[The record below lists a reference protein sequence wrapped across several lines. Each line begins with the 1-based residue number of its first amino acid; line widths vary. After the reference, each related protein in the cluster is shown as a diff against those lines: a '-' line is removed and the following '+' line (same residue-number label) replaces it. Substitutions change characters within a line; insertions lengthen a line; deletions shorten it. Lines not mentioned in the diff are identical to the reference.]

1 VSFDLL
7 IGRARAARTPFAALM
22 ALVLVLAACTAPGT
36 TGDPKGSA
44 APGGQAAD
52 AAIAKVKVSV
62 STRVVSL
69 DPKVGSDA
77 ASCHA
82 VHLTSGQLYRY
93 DVNKNPVPDL
103 VATRTASADGLT
115 VTFALKPNLK
125 YSDGTAFKADDVVFA
140 YQRQKDKGTRA
151 TAISSVASV
160 EAPNDTTVVFKMSS
174 LFLDLETQLAECNV
188 IAMHPRAKVEADPK
202 YFEKP
207 VSAGPYFVKEW
218 TPGTAS
224 ILLAENPNYPN
235 GPMAVKEIEQV
246 EVADTT
252 SRVLQVATGQVQWG
266 YDLPLAA
273 RASLPGEVTQKVHP
287 IGGVY
292 HLQFNLEQ
300 TGVLSD
306 AKVRQAIS
314 LAIDRDQV
322 NTKAFFGA
330 APPVKSWIYACGP
343 LCATGV
349 LPKDGARDVAAAKA
363 LIAQTPFAS
372 GGAFTIQVGAT
383 RPGWKEAALVIAEN
397 LKDIGLTVKV
407 DPVED
412 AVWVANSNSGNYQ
425 SIFTGLAATPH
436 GMLGHYFGKGGIIQ
450 GWTRYNNTE
459 IQALVL
465 KAGSEPDLAA
475 RTALFTQIQKLGYA
489 DMNAVPIGERA
500 VLIGSRVPKDAVHA
514 VPNHFLY
521 RVKTLAEY
529 GR

>member
-1 VSFDLL
+1 MGFHRSV
-7 IGRARAARTPFAALM
+7 RAARAFRAPFAVAL
-22 ALVLVLAACTAPGT
+22 ALVLVLAACTTPGP
-36 TGDPKGSA
+36 TGDPQTSA
-44 APGGQAAD
+44 APGGQAAG
-52 AAIAKVKVSV
+52 APIARVRVSV

-77 ASCHA
+77 ASCQA
-82 VHLTSGQLYRY
+82 VHLTTGQLYRY
-93 DVNKNPVPDL
+93 DAQKNPVPDL
-103 VATRTASADGLT
+103 VATRQASPDGLT
-115 VTFALKPNLK
+115 VTFVLKPNLK
-125 YSDGTAFKADDVVFA
+125 YSDGTPLRADDVVFA

-151 TAISSVASV
+151 TAISSVAAV
-160 EAPNDTTVVFKMSS
+160 EAPDDKTVIFKMSS
-174 LFLDLETQLAECNV
+174 LFLDLELQLAECNV
-188 IAMHPRAKVEADPK
+188 IAIHPRSKVEADPTN
-202 YFEKP
+202 YFNKP

-224 ILLAENPNYPN
+224 ILLAENPNYVG

-252 SRVLQVATGQVQWG
+252 SRMLQVATGQVQWG

-273 RASLPGEVTQKVHP
+273 RASLPAEVTQKVHP

-306 AKVRQAIS
+306 ARVRQAIS
-314 LAIDRDQV
+314 LAIDREQV
-322 NTKAFFGA
+322 NQKAFFGA
-330 APPVKSWIYACGP
+330 APPVTSWIYACGP
-343 LCATGV
+343 LCPSV

-363 LIAQTPFAS
+363 LMAQTPYAS
-372 GGAFTIQVGAT
+372 GGAFSIQVGAT

-425 SIFTGLAATPH
+425 SIFTGLAATPQ
-436 GMLGHYFGKGGIIQ
+436 GMLAHYFGKGGIIQ
-450 GWTRYNNTE
+450 GWTRYNNPE
-459 IQALVL
+459 VFALVL
-465 KAGSEPDLAA
+465 KAGSEPDATA
-475 RTALFTQIQKLGYA
+475 RTALFTQIQKLGYV
-489 DMNAVPIGERA
+489 DMPAVPIGERA
-500 VLIGSRVPKDAVHA
+500 VLVGSRVPKDAVYA
-514 VPNHFLY
+514 IPNHFLY
-521 RVKTLAEY
+521 RAKTLAEF

>member
-1 VSFDLL
+1 MRPTVLGATRVFRSPLA
-7 IGRARAARTPFAALM
+7 ISI
-22 ALVLVLAACTAPGT
+22 ALVLVVAACQT
-36 TGDPKGSA
+36 TPPSGGPQASA
-44 APGGQAAD
+44 GPSGQAAG
-52 AAIAKVKVSV
+52 AIAKVKVSV
-62 STRVVSL
+62 STKVLAL
-69 DPKVGSDA
+69 DPKTTVDA

-82 VHLTSGQLYRY
+82 VHLTTGQLYRY
-93 DVNKNPVPDL
+93 DADKNPMPDL
-103 VATRTASADGLT
+103 VATRTASPDGLT

-125 YSDGTAFKADDVVFA
+125 YSDGTALRADDVVFA
-140 YQRQKDKGTRA
+140 FQRQKDKGTRA
-151 TAISSVASV
+151 PAISSVTSV

-188 IAMHPRAKVEADPK
+188 IAIHPRSKVEADPTN
-202 YFEKP
+202 YFNKP
-207 VSAGPYFVKEW
+207 VSAGPYLVKEW

-224 ILLAENPNYPN
+224 ILLAENPNYVG
-235 GPMAVKEIEQV
+235 GPMAVKELEQV
-246 EVADTT
+246 EIADTT

-273 RASLPGEVTQKVHP
+273 RASLPPEVAQKVHP

-314 LAIDRDQV
+314 LAVDREAINQ
-322 NTKAFFGA
+322 KAFFGA

-343 LCATGV
+343 LCASV

-363 LIAQTPFAS
+363 LIAQTPYAS
-372 GGAFTIQVGAT
+372 GGAFSIQVGAT
-383 RPGWKEAALVIAEN
+383 RPGWKEAALIIAEN

-412 AVWVANSNSGNYQ
+412 AVWIANSGSGNYQ
-425 SIFTGLAATPH
+425 AIFTGLAATPH
-436 GMLGHYFGKGGIIQ
+436 QMLGHYFGKGGIIQ
-450 GWTRYNNTE
+450 GWTRYNNPE

-475 RTALFTQIQKLGYA
+475 RTALFTQIQKLGYN

-514 VPNHFLY
+514 VPNHFVY

-529 GR
+529 LR

>member
-1 VSFDLL
+1 MRPTVLTVTRVFRSPLA
-7 IGRARAARTPFAALM
+7 ISI
-22 ALVLVLAACTAPGT
+22 ALVLVVGACQTPPSGGPQA
-36 TGDPKGSA
+36 S
-44 APGGQAAD
+44 GGQSGG
-52 AAIAKVKVSV
+52 AIAKVKVSV
-62 STRVVSL
+62 STKVLSL
-69 DPKVGSDA
+69 DPKTTVDA

-82 VHLTSGQLYRY
+82 VHLTTGQLYRY
-93 DVNKNPVPDL
+93 DADRNPLPDL
-103 VATRTASADGLT
+103 VATRTASPDGLT

-125 YSDGTAFKADDVVFA
+125 YSDGTALRADDVVFA
-140 YQRQKDKGTRA
+140 VQRQKDKGTRA
-151 TAISSVASV
+151 PAISSVTSV

-188 IAMHPRAKVEADPK
+188 IAIHPRSKVEADPTN
-202 YFEKP
+202 YFNKP
-207 VSAGPYFVKEW
+207 VSAGPFMVKEW

-224 ILLAENPNYPN
+224 ILLAENPNYVG
-235 GPMAVKEIEQV
+235 GPMAVKELEQV
-246 EVADTT
+246 EIADTT

-273 RASLPGEVTQKVHP
+273 RASLPAEVTQKVHP

-314 LAIDRDQV
+314 LAVDREAV
-322 NTKAFFGA
+322 NQKAFFGA
-330 APPVKSWIYACGP
+330 APPVKSWIYACGA
-343 LCATGV
+343 LCQAV
-349 LPKDGARDVAAAKA
+349 LPKEGARDVAAAKA
-363 LIAQTPFAS
+363 LIATTPYAN
-372 GGAFTIQVGAT
+372 GGAFSIQVGAT
-383 RPGWKEAALVIAEN
+383 RPGWKEAALIIAEN

-412 AVWVANSNSGNYQ
+412 AVWIANSGSGNYQ
-425 SIFTGLAATPH
+425 AIFTGLAATPH
-436 GMLGHYFGKGGIIQ
+436 QMLGHYFGKGGIIQ
-450 GWTRYNNTE
+450 GWTRYNNAE

-475 RTALFTQIQKLGYA
+475 RTALFTQIQKLGYN

-514 VPNHFLY
+514 VPNHFVY

-529 GR
+529 LR

>member
-1 VSFDLL
+1 MRPTVHGATRVPRSPLAIL
-7 IGRARAARTPFAALM
+7 T
-22 ALVLVLAACTAPGT
+22 ALVLVLAACQTPPSGGPQASPG
-36 TGDPKGSA
+36 
-44 APGGQAAD
+44 PGGQAAG

-62 STRVVSL
+62 STKVLSL
-69 DPKVGSDA
+69 DPKTTVDA

-82 VHLTSGQLYRY
+82 VHLTTGQLYRY
-93 DVNKNPVPDL
+93 DAERTPQPDL
-103 VATRTASADGLT
+103 VATRTASPDGLT

-125 YSDGTAFKADDVVFA
+125 YSDGTALKADDVVFA
-140 YQRQKDKGTRA
+140 FQRQKDKGTRA
-151 TAISSVASV
+151 PAISSVTSV

-188 IAMHPRAKVEADPK
+188 IAIHPRSKVEADPTS
-202 YFEKP
+202 YFNKP
-207 VSAGPYFVKEW
+207 VSAGPYVVKEW

-224 ILLAENPNYPN
+224 ILLAENPNYVG
-235 GPMAVKEIEQV
+235 GPMAVKELEQV
-246 EVADTT
+246 EIADTT

-273 RASLPGEVTQKVHP
+273 RASLPAEVTQKVHP

-314 LAIDRDQV
+314 LAVDREAV
-322 NTKAFFGA
+322 NQKAFFGA
-330 APPVKSWIYACGP
+330 APPVKSWIYACGA
-343 LCATGV
+343 LCQPV
-349 LPKDGARDVAAAKA
+349 LPKEGARDVAAAKA
-363 LIAQTPFAS
+363 LIAQTPYA
-372 GGAFTIQVGAT
+372 GGGSFSIQVGAT
-383 RPGWKEAALVIAEN
+383 RPGWKEAALIIAEN

-412 AVWVANSNSGNYQ
+412 AVWIANSGSGNYQ
-425 SIFTGLAATPH
+425 AIFTGLAATPH
-436 GMLGHYFGKGGIIQ
+436 QMLGHYFGKGGIIQ
-450 GWTRYNNTE
+450 GWTRYNNPE

-465 KAGSEPDLAA
+465 KAGSEPDLAK
-475 RTALFTQIQKLGYA
+475 RTALFTEIQKLGYN

-514 VPNHFLY
+514 VPNHFVY

>member
-1 VSFDLL
+1 MGFHRS
-7 IGRARAARTPFAALM
+7 IGAARASRAPFAVAL
-22 ALVLVLAACTAPGT
+22 ALVLVLAACTTPGP
-36 TGDPKGSA
+36 TGDPQTSA
-44 APGGQAAD
+44 APGGQAAG
-52 AAIAKVKVSV
+52 APIAKVKVSV

-82 VHLTSGQLYRY
+82 VHLTTGQLYRY
-93 DVNKNPVPDL
+93 DADKNPVPDL

-125 YSDGTAFKADDVVFA
+125 YSDGTALKADDVVFA

-151 TAISSVASV
+151 TAISSVAAV
-160 EAPNDTTVVFKMSS
+160 EAPNDQTVVFKMSS
-174 LFLDLETQLAECNV
+174 LFLDLEVQLAECNV
-188 IAMHPRAKVEADPK
+188 IAIHPRSKVEADAK

-207 VSAGPYFVKEW
+207 VSAGPYLVKEW

-224 ILLAENPNYPN
+224 ILLAENPNYV
-235 GPMAVKEIEQV
+235 GGAMAVKELEQV
-246 EVADTT
+246 EIADTT

-273 RASLPGEVTQKVHP
+273 RASLPAEVTQKVHP

-300 TGVLSD
+300 AGVLSD
-306 AKVRQAIS
+306 PKVRQAIS
-314 LAIDRDQV
+314 LAIDRDAV
-322 NTKAFFGA
+322 NQKAFFGA

-343 LCATGV
+343 LCAAV
-349 LPKDGARDVAAAKA
+349 LPKDGARDIAAAKA
-363 LIAQTPFAS
+363 LIAQTPYAG

-383 RPGWKEAALVIAEN
+383 RPGWKEAALVIAES

-450 GWTRYNNTE
+450 GWTRYNNAE

-465 KAGSEPDLAA
+465 KAGSEPDVAA
-475 RTALFTQIQKLGYA
+475 RTALFVQIQKLGYA
-489 DMNAVPIGERA
+489 DMPAVPIGERA

-514 VPNHFLY
+514 IPNHFLY
-521 RVKTLAEY
+521 RVKTLAEF